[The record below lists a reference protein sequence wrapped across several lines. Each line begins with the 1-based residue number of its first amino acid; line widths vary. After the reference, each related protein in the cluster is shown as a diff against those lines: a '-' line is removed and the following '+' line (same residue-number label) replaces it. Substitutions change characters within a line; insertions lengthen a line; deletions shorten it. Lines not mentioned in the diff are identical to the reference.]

1 MKPVIIGIGGA
12 HSGSGKTECASF
24 LIRNLRNWGAI
35 KYTKTAIY
43 SSVTEDIRI
52 LSKQDKDTKRLL
64 DAGAEKV
71 VWVQSPPD
79 QLSEVLPLATE
90 KLAGFRGII
99 VEGNSAIEFLSPDII
114 IFVFGKDPKRIK
126 ESSKKIL
133 GMSDVVF
140 FDGEPTADIRTNRNV
155 KLFARSF
162 VNSSE
167 FFACIERMIGKMET
181 KERLKTAVM
190 EKAINGKLPCPAA
203 RRIAEEMA
211 VPYKEV
217 GDAAD
222 ELKIKI
228 ADCELGCF

>member
-1 MKPVIIGIGGA
+1 MRPIIIGIGGA
-12 HSGSGKTECASF
+12 HSGSGKTACASS
-24 LIRNLRNWGAI
+24 LIQNLRNWGAI

-43 SSVTEDIRI
+43 SSVTEDIDI
-52 LSKQDKDTKRLL
+52 LSKEDKDTKRLL

-79 QLSEVLPLATE
+79 QLSDVLPLATE
-90 KLAGFRGII
+90 RLADFRGII
-99 VEGNSAIEFLSPDII
+99 VEGNSAIEFLNPDII
-114 IFVFGKDPKRIK
+114 IFMFGKDPKRIK

-140 FDGEPTADIRTNRNV
+140 LDGEPPADIGTGRNV
-155 KLFARSF
+155 KLFSRSF

-167 FFACIERMIGKMET
+167 FIACIERMIEKMEI
-181 KERLKTAVM
+181 KERLKMVVL

-222 ELKIKI
+222 QLKIKI